1 MNKKIVLALCFLI
14 FGQAHAQVAKDS
26 LPFIKPKHF
35 PLTIFAAPI
44 LDGAS
49 AAIEYRFN
57 NRFSVNVYAF
67 KRKSNNSLYYL
78 TKVDENL
85 AEISFKIYAS
95 NSTNK
100 KFRPFISP
108 CLGFRNIIF
117 DQSFDFRF
125 RRVDVFPQ
133 PGFDNGSSKEFKAN
147 AKYAVPFYFG
157 FDYKTNR
164 GLIFELAAGISLQKS
179 YGETFIQGPVITP
192 YSDEYNLRSKFLFGY
207 EF

>member
-1 MNKKIVLALCFLI
+1 MVLNL
-14 FGQAHAQVAKDS
+14 GE
-26 LPFIKPKHF
+26 PFEG
-35 PLTIFAAPI
+35 L
-44 LDGAS
+44 
-49 AAIEYRFN
+49 
-57 NRFSVNVYAF
+57 
-67 KRKSNNSLYYL
+67 
-78 TKVDENL
+78 ENL

-108 CLGFRNIIF
+108 CLGFRNIVF
-117 DQSFDFRF
+117 DQSFNFRF
-125 RRVDVFPQ
+125 RKVDIFPQ
-133 PGFDNGSSKEFKAN
+133 PGFGNGSITELKAN

-179 YGETFIQGPVITP
+179 YGETFIHGPVITP
-192 YSDEYNLRSKFLFGY
+192 YSDQYNVRSKFLFGY

>member
-14 FGQAHAQVAKDS
+14 FGRAKGLAFEDT
-26 LPFIKPKHF
+26 LPRKQPKHF
-35 PLTIFAAPI
+35 PLIIYAAPI

-49 AAIEYRFN
+49 AAIEYKFN
-57 NRFSVNVYAF
+57 NRFAVNVYAF

-108 CLGFRNIIF
+108 CLGFRNIVYNRN
-117 DQSFDFRF
+117 FDFRF

-133 PGFDNGSSKEFKAN
+133 PGFNIGGDMNLKAN

-157 FDYKTNR
+157 FDYKSNR
-164 GLIFELAAGISLQKS
+164 GLIFEMAAGISLQKS
-179 YGETFIQGPVITP
+179 YGETFIHGPIITP
-192 YSDEYNLRSKFLFGY
+192 YSDEYNVRSRFVFGY

>member
-1 MNKKIVLALCFLI
+1 MRTNKKLVIALCFLI
-14 FGQAHAQVAKDS
+14 FGQVNGQIAKDS
-26 LPFIKPKHF
+26 LSYKKPKHF
-35 PLTIFAAPI
+35 PLVIYAAPI

-67 KRKSNNSLYYL
+67 KRKSNNSLYYF

-108 CLGFRNIIF
+108 CLGFRNIVYDQKFNFGFRQDKIF
-117 DQSFDFRF
+117 
-125 RRVDVFPQ
+125 Q
-133 PGFDNGSSKEFKAN
+133 PFDNGSNMEAN

-164 GLIFELAAGISLQKS
+164 GLIFEMAAGISVQKS
-179 YGETFIQGPVITP
+179 YGETFIHGPVITP